1 MPTKTKQILRTGLAA
16 IAAVAVVGL
25 YACGSDDDGAT
36 AADGGPEAAAVQ
48 SIGDAGEVLV
58 DASGAALYSP
68 DQEANGKILCTGGCE
83 AIWKPLAATSGE
95 PTASSDVGGELGT
108 VKRPDGSQQVTFD
121 GAPLY
126 TFTEEG
132 PGEVTGDGVSDAFGG
147 ERFTWHVA
155 QPSGASGAGSTT
167 TPTTTDS
174 SSGGYSY

>member
-1 MPTKTKQILRTGLAA
+1 VKAKTKNTLRTGLVA
-16 IAAVAVVGL
+16 IAALAVVGL

-36 AADGGPEAAAVQ
+36 ASSTAPETVAVK

-58 DASGAALYSP
+58 DSNGVALYSP

-83 AIWKPLAATSGE
+83 AIWKPLSAGSGE
-95 PTASSDVGGELGT
+95 PTASSDIGGELGT

-132 PGEVTGDGVSDAFGG
+132 PGEVTGDGFSDAFGG
-147 ERFTWHVA
+147 QQFTWHVA
-155 QPSGASGAGSTT
+155 QPSGASGSGSTT
-167 TPTTTDS
+167 TTDD